1 MKTEKELNSD
11 ILKITMKIRE
21 AYPELLKYMSEMP
34 FKVCY
39 GLSNTFNLIAL
50 TDYYDS
56 LHVIY
61 KKYAINHKNTLSN
74 I

>member
-11 ILKITMKIRE
+11 ILKMTMKIRE

-34 FKVCY
+34 FKISY
-39 GLSNTFNLIAL
+39 ALNNTLNLIAL
-50 TDYYDS
+50 SDYYDS
-56 LHVIY
+56 LHTIY

-74 I
+74 T